1 MSTIVVRR
9 RHDLG
14 LAEAKRLAENI
25 AKKLRNDYGGS
36 FIWQGD
42 DLHFQRTGASG
53 SVAVRKGN
61 FQVRVELGFLLSA
74 LHSQIEEEIVTFCD
88 AHLAGDRAATPGEPA
103 RGAPRP
109 QAPEVVLSATRPAAV
124 AEARMEGGELAAA
137 SPSLS

>member
-53 SVAVRKGN
+53 SVAVRKGDI
-61 FQVRVELGFLLSA
+61 QVRVELGFLLSA

-88 AHLAGDRAATPGEPA
+88 AHLAGDRAAPPGEPSP
-103 RGAPRP
+103 RAPR
-109 QAPEVVLSATRPAAV
+109 QQKRPK
-124 AEARMEGGELAAA
+124 
-137 SPSLS
+137 SS